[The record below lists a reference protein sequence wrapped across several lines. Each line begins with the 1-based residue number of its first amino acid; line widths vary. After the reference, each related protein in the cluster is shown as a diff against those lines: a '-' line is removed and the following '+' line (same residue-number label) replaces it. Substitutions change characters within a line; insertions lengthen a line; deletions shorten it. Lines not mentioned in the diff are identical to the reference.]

1 MNFLQTIIQK
11 EGKIYN
17 SIIEL
22 RPLSTQMRR
31 SSKSNSVISRSK
43 MEEEAQQA
51 VEKPKDIDLLADMM
65 AKFQN
70 TLMKKDKPREF
81 DLRKKEIEQEAL
93 RQESER

>member
-1 MNFLQTIIQK
+1 
-11 EGKIYN
+11 
-17 SIIEL
+17 
-22 RPLSTQMRR
+22 MRR